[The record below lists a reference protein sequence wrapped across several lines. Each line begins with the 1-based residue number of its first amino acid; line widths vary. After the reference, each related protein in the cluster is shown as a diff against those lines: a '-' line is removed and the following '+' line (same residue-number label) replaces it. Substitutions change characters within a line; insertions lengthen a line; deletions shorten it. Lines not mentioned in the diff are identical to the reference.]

1 MECEKV
7 GASLLFKYA
16 LINKKMDDVNNVL
29 ASSAV
34 QQTTPGPGRKE
45 DTSSAYQTNLTDK
58 RFLEQLLKG
67 VRQHDQDMVTRIHKK
82 RGRKKFVL
90 SSDDYQPILGSSLG
104 SDGLFP
110 TTEA

>member
-1 MECEKV
+1 MDCEKV

-29 ASSAV
+29 ASSVVHQASEV
-34 QQTTPGPGRKE
+34 KDDSSLSQQ
-45 DTSSAYQTNLTDK
+45 NLSDK

-67 VRQHDQDMVTRIHKK
+67 VRQHDLDMVSRIHKK

-90 SSDDYQPILGSSLG
+90 TAATP
-104 SDGLFP
+104 F
-110 TTEA
+110 